1 MTTGEPLNRT
11 GLFQT
16 HVDSGA
22 KMVPFAGWEMPLQY
36 RGIFAE
42 AKSVRSDAGIFD
54 VSHMGRLFISG
65 RQAEGLLDKLL
76 TANVPALNDGRA
88 RYCMICNEQGGI
100 IDDVVIA
107 RLGEA
112 RYLLVCN
119 AANRER
125 VVEWTNTLMNDFPNV
140 SMDDHTIDTC
150 LIALQGP
157 KAEAILLSLLG
168 QANEELVRA
177 FEDTGAAAEGVGDI
191 LLSLMGQATME
202 ALTRPF
208 GITGAA
214 VEGKGA
220 IVSRT
225 GYTGEDGFELVVG
238 AEQGPRVWGRLVEL
252 GASPCG
258 LGARDVL
265 RLEAGLRLHG
275 TDMDAQTTPLEAG
288 LGRYVHMDGDF
299 AGHDALVRQQ
309 ESGLTRQLVGLSV
322 RGRSVARHGY
332 RLLHQG
338 SPVGVISSGTFSPTL
353 NASIAMGFVPP
364 ELAEAGQLLDVDI
377 RGDMT
382 EAEVVALPFYSR
394 RRAS

>member
-42 AKSVRSDAGIFD
+42 TKAVRSDAGIFD

-65 RQAEGLLDKLL
+65 RQAEALLDRLL
-76 TANVPALNDGRA
+76 TANVPALNAGRA
-88 RYCMICNEQGGI
+88 RYCMVCNEAGGI

-107 RLGEA
+107 RLGED

-125 VVEWTNTLMNDFPNV
+125 VVEWTEGLMAEGLSDV
-140 SMDDHTIDTC
+140 AMDDRTVATA

-157 KAEAILLSLLG
+157 SAEGILLSLLG
-168 QANEELVRA
+168 QDAL
-177 FEDTGAAAEGVGDI
+177 EGPV
-191 LLSLMGQATME
+191 
-202 ALTRPF
+202 TRPF
-208 GITGAA
+208 GIQEATIDGQD
-214 VEGKGA
+214 GL
-220 IVSRT
+220 VSRT
-225 GYTGEDGFELVVG
+225 GYTGEDGVELVLD
-238 AEQGPRVWGRLVEL
+238 AEQGPQVWGRLVEL

-275 TDMDAQTTPLEAG
+275 TDMDGETTPLEAG

-309 ESGLTRQLVGLSV
+309 ESGLTRLLVGLSV

-338 SPVGVISSGTFSPTL
+338 TPVGVISSGTFSPTL

-377 RGDMT
+377 RGDLT